1 MAYRDDVTALS
12 ARHDAL
18 AAEVAQKTRELEESS
33 RLLDQARARMRLP
46 VLDQIR
52 VASPCSASWSQMT
65 GDDRTRHCD
74 ACDKDVYNLS
84 GMTREEAEA
93 LIVERNGELCVRY
106 YQRADGTILLADCTV
121 GVRRKR
127 DRRRTATRAAAL
139 VAGGLAAA
147 GAMALHAR
155 ATEPPCAIPRDELSH
170 PVLGGLKLPSPPP
183 APIRGPVEPPRV
195 TMGAIAVP
203 LDPPPQAPRP
213 RASRIP
219 TQAPTQ
225 VDRLPPATETPAD
238 PPSAP
243 ERPRFEPER

>member
-18 AAEVAQKTRELEESS
+18 AAELAQKTRELEESS
-33 RLLDQARARMRLP
+33 RLLDHARARARLP
-46 VLDQIR
+46 VLDQIQI
-52 VASPCSASWSQMT
+52 ASPCSASWNQMT

-74 ACDKDVYNLS
+74 ACQKDVYNLS
-84 GMTREEAEA
+84 DMTREEAEA
-93 LIVERNGELCVRY
+93 LILERNGELCVRY

-121 GVRRKR
+121 GIRRKR
-127 DRRRTATRAAAL
+127 VQRRTAARAAAL
-139 VAGGLAAA
+139 VAGGLAAG

-155 ATEPPCAIPRDELSH
+155 ATEPPCALPRE
-170 PVLGGLKLPSPPP
+170 GLTHMVGALEPPP
-183 APIRGPVEPPRV
+183 APPPAPTHRPAELHV

-219 TQAPTQ
+219 TQVQ
-225 VDRLPPATETPAD
+225 SESLPPPSETPAD
-238 PPSAP
+238 PPPAP
-243 ERPRFEPER
+243 ERPRFELER

>member
-1 MAYRDDVTALS
+1 MA
-12 ARHDAL
+12 
-18 AAEVAQKTRELEESS
+18 
-33 RLLDQARARMRLP
+33 
-46 VLDQIR
+46 
-52 VASPCSASWSQMT
+52 
-65 GDDRTRHCD
+65 GDDRTRHCG

-155 ATEPPCAIPRDELSH
+155 ATEPPCAIPSAELSH
-170 PVLGGLKLPSPPP
+170 IVMGDMKPIPPPPPPP
-183 APIRGPVEPPRV
+183 APTRGAVEPFRA

-203 LDPPPQAPRP
+203 IDPPPQAPRP
-213 RASRIP
+213 RASR
-219 TQAPTQ
+219 PTQ
-225 VDRLPPATETPAD
+225 VPAQLDRLPPSAETPAD

-243 ERPRFEPER
+243 ERPRFELER

>member
-147 GAMALHAR
+147 GAMALYAR
-155 ATEPPCAIPRDELSH
+155 ATEPPCRLDGY
-170 PVLGGLKLPSPPP
+170 VMGGLRAPEPSPPP
-183 APIRGPVEPPRV
+183 PPAPTRGTVELPRAI
-195 TMGAIAVP
+195 MGKIAVP

-213 RASRIP
+213 RASRF
-219 TQAPTQ
+219 PTQ
-225 VDRLPPATETPAD
+225 VPMQVDLPPSTETPAD
-238 PPSAP
+238 PPAAP
-243 ERPRFEPER
+243 EHPRFR